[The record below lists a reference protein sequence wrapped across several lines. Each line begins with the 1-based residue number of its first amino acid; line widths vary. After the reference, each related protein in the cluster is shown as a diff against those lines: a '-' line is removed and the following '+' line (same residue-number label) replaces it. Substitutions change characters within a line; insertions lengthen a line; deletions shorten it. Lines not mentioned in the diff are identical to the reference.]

1 MDLETIPSE
10 QVRPRARTR
19 KPKQPV
25 EAAAA
30 PGPTDGVTYIA
41 RKPIK
46 IGAKK
51 FKIGDVVPEAN
62 SWTRVESWVR
72 SGYLDVVEV

>member
-25 EAAAA
+25 EAAAVVT
-30 PGPTDGVTYIA
+30 GGVTYIA

-51 FKIGDVVPEAN
+51 FKIGDVVPEAS

-72 SGYLDVVEV
+72 SGYLDVVEA

>member
-1 MDLETIPSE
+1 
-10 QVRPRARTR
+10 
-19 KPKQPV
+19 
-25 EAAAA
+25 
-30 PGPTDGVTYIA
+30 VTYIA